1 MTITTKWT
9 PASVK
14 TDSFVATP
22 SIKQSDNIGEMRELL
37 TQYKSGLVTVHEL
50 VMRVHAET
58 GYTVQ
63 TLSADSM
70 TLVFNHETR
79 LGDVVS
85 TITVDLL

>member
-22 SIKQSDNIGEMRELL
+22 SIKQSDNIDEMRELL
-37 TQYKSGLVTVHEL
+37 NQYKSCLVTVHEL

-58 GYTVQ
+58 GFTVQ
-63 TLSADSM
+63 SLSTDSM
-70 TLVFNHETR
+70 TLVFTHETR

-85 TITVDLL
+85 TVTIEA

>member
-22 SIKQSDNIGEMRELL
+22 SVKQSDNIGEMRELL
-37 TQYKSGLVTVHEL
+37 EQYKAGLVTVHEL
-50 VMRVHAET
+50 VIRVHAET

-85 TITVDLL
+85 TVTIEA